1 MSRLGRLEALR
12 AQSCPATLAMLSPSN
27 IKTSLINRLSWTNE
41 NLENPR
47 QHLRDTVAELNI
59 ENQNLLK
66 VKT

>member
-1 MSRLGRLEALR
+1 MSHLGRLEALR

-27 IKTSLINRLSWTNE
+27 IKTSLINKLSLKNE
-41 NLENPR
+41 NLENQR
-47 QHLRDTVAELNI
+47 WHLRETVAELDI